1 MVVKKLTNTLF
12 LVIAVIACCSCSK
25 SVNSEEIMSN
35 HLNRNIK
42 LFDYLKEKGKVSFL
56 LDSIEDRFGTQFNY
70 IGEVPSFE
78 HKESLNSITFKT
90 YLYLRSDSIMQ
101 INMLVQS
108 EDKGQFKTITKLYE
122 SVENI
127 CKQFELY
134 NDSLIEGYIVNHN
147 FIQLLPFEGDDI
159 SIGFGI
165 SVQRFMPDVW
175 KKEREEQKRI
185 EEEFNKSENSLDRKL
200 RLNRQWIPSNT

>member
-1 MVVKKLTNTLF
+1 MKKLTNTLF
-12 LVIAVIACCSCSK
+12 LVIAVIAYGSCSR
-25 SVNSEEIMSN
+25 SFSSEEMMSDYI
-35 HLNRNIK
+35 NRNMK
-42 LFDYLKEKGKVSFL
+42 LFDYLKEKSRVSFL

-78 HKESLNSITFKT
+78 HKESKNSIIFKT

-122 SVENI
+122 SAENI

-134 NDSLIEGYIVNHN
+134 SDSLIEGYIVNHN
-147 FIQLLPFEGDDI
+147 FIQILPFEGDDI

-175 KKEREEQKRI
+175 KKEREEQKRS
-185 EEEFNKSENSLDRKL
+185 EKEYNESENSLARKL
-200 RLNRQWIPSNT
+200 RLNH